1 MMSFAY
7 ENDKQI
13 QS

>member
-1 MMSFAY
+1 MSFAY